1 MFLTH
6 SLCSIILTSARR
18 LSKICE
24 SAPVEGWLSNPKS
37 SLICPETKKKTK
49 QKNN

>member
-6 SLCSIILTSARR
+6 SLCSIIRTSARR

-24 SAPVEGWLSNPKS
+24 SAPVEGGYLTPKS
-37 SLICPETKKKTK
+37 LLFCSGKKLMVI
-49 QKNN
+49 